1 MLYCIPHV
9 VILLFS
15 TFERLCLKQR
25 WVILL
30 EKTWLPAYLVLPAW
44 YFKCL
49 YNTFCTIGLAYRL
62 FYQVILFVEIGCNF
76 SEIWAHSNSFTK
88 CVCAWHSTLKLKIWL
103 SDTKGVLSIHFVS
116 VPGGQDLTRFCRHC
130 NQKYRCFLWSL
141 QPTKAMAIL
150 WEWHDLL
157 AALWN
162 MQVHM
167 HNHILCYI
175 GSPPIFYCWMLYKDT
190 VYLLHMLCIY
200 YVYMFTGVVFS
211 ESYNQWGNTTWWVEC
226 GCHIIWDSAK
236 RKSHFQE
243 IQLAL
248 HGHRWSSPHQK
259 WKIKGA
265 VCMYSIPMY

>member
-1 MLYCIPHV
+1 MTPCLSSFTSL
-9 VILLFS
+9 ILQVSL
-15 TFERLCLKQR
+15 Q
-25 WVILL
+25 
-30 EKTWLPAYLVLPAW
+30 YL
-44 YFKCL
+44 
-49 YNTFCTIGLAYRL
+49 CTIGLAYRL
-62 FYQVILFVEIGCNF
+62 FYQMILFVEIGCNF

-175 GSPPIFYCWMLYKDT
+175 GSHQFFTVECCIKILCTYYICCVYTMCTCLPVLYFQSRIISEEILPGEWNVVVTSYEIVLREKATFKKFNWRYMVIDEAHRIKNEKSKVLFACT
-190 VYLLHMLCIY
+190 VYLCISFL
-200 YVYMFTGVVFS
+200 V
-211 ESYNQWGNTTWWVEC
+211 
-226 GCHIIWDSAK
+226 
-236 RKSHFQE
+236 
-243 IQLAL
+243 
-248 HGHRWSSPHQK
+248 
-259 WKIKGA
+259 
-265 VCMYSIPMY
+265 

>member
-1 MLYCIPHV
+1 M
-9 VILLFS
+9 
-15 TFERLCLKQR
+15 
-25 WVILL
+25 
-30 EKTWLPAYLVLPAW
+30 
-44 YFKCL
+44 
-49 YNTFCTIGLAYRL
+49 
-62 FYQVILFVEIGCNF
+62 ILFVEIGCNF

-175 GSPPIFYCWMLYKDT
+175 GSHQFFTVECCIKILFTYYICCVYTMCTCLLVLYFQSRIISEEILPGEWNVVVTSYEIVLREKATFKKFNWRYMVIDEAHRIKNEKSKVLFACT
-190 VYLLHMLCIY
+190 VYLCISFL
-200 YVYMFTGVVFS
+200 V
-211 ESYNQWGNTTWWVEC
+211 
-226 GCHIIWDSAK
+226 
-236 RKSHFQE
+236 
-243 IQLAL
+243 
-248 HGHRWSSPHQK
+248 
-259 WKIKGA
+259 
-265 VCMYSIPMY
+265 